1 MEYGNTD
8 PEAIVV
14 DNGADPPPGSLAAL
28 FADIPDRLYVLG
40 DAHTRMPARYCKIL
54 QGRNPKPF
62 TGADH
67 SGRPRAVVVIDPS
80 GGRGPG
86 ARYS

>member
-1 MEYGNTD
+1 MEDGDTD

-14 DNGADPPPGSLAAL
+14 DDGADPPPGTLAAL

-40 DAHTRMPARYCKIL
+40 DTHIRMPARYGKVL
-54 QGRNPKPF
+54 QSRHPKPF
-62 TGADH
+62 TGTAH
-67 SGRPRAVVVIDPS
+67 SGRPGAVVVIDPS

-86 ARYS
+86 ARCS